1 MTYSGAPAG
10 VASATTPRGAN
21 AAPRPLLGAIDVVSL
36 VLGIVV
42 GAGIFSVPAVVAANA
57 DGGGAVMLAWL
68 AGGALSLAGAMCY
81 AELATAHPHSGGEYH
96 FLRLAFG
103 KRIGFLFAWARLTVI
118 PTGSIALLAF
128 VFGDYASQLLPLG
141 RWSSSV
147 YAALVIAVLTAINA
161 LGLRSGKRTQNLLTA
176 LQIGSVIAIIVAGLL
191 LSPSAPGAVPTVVP
205 ALESTRW
212 GLVMIFVMLAYGGW
226 NEAAYVSAEV
236 VGPGRSLP
244 RALSCSIVLITALY
258 LLMNLAYLRVLGTAG
273 MGGSDAVAAT
283 MMERVLGGAGAGLI
297 SAAVAVA
304 ALTSANATILMAA
317 RTTYAFG
324 RAAPM
329 FSWLGRWHPRRDA
342 PVNALLVQAAI
353 ALALV
358 ALGALTRQGF
368 VTMVEY
374 TAPVFWLFFL
384 LTGAS
389 LLVLRIR
396 APALPRPFRVPLY
409 PLTPLLF
416 CAMCGYLLYASVRHT
431 GTGALVGMAVLG
443 VGALVLLV
451 AGERAVPTSTMPD
464 ATGPVTTTPT
474 RPGEAP

>member
-176 LQIGSVIAIIVAGLL
+176 LQIGSVTAIIVAGLL
-191 LSPSAPGAVPTVVP
+191 LSPSAPEAMPTLAPV
-205 ALESTRW
+205 AESTRW

-236 VGPGRSLP
+236 VGPGRTLP
-244 RALSCSIVLITALY
+244 RALACSIVLVTALY

-273 MGGSDAVAAT
+273 MAGSDAVAAS
-283 MMERVLGGAGAGLI
+283 MMERVLGGTGAGLI
-297 SAAVAVA
+297 SAVVAVA

-342 PVNALLVQAAI
+342 PVNALLAQATI

-358 ALGALTRQGF
+358 ALGAMTRQGF

-384 LTGAS
+384 LTGLA
-389 LLVLRIR
+389 LFRLRGR
-396 APALPRPFRVPLY
+396 APAVAAPFRVPLY

-416 CAMCGYLLYASVRHT
+416 CAMCAYLLYASLRHT
-431 GTGALVGMAVLG
+431 GIGALLG
-443 VGALVLLV
+443 VGVLAVGGVVLLL
-451 AGERAVPTSTMPD
+451 GGHRAVPPS
-464 ATGPVTTTPT
+464 ATAFRAHPIPPTPGD
-474 RPGEAP
+474 RP